1 MELRPIL
8 LDTNAYTAFKRN
20 IFEVIEVIRNRPLI
34 GLNSVILEEL
44 YGGFEL
50 GSREEY
56 NRRELK
62 QFLEI
67 SKINRFANAKRSLR
81 EIDCN
86 TAEYYARVYYYL
98 RKKGNPIPTNHMWIA
113 AMALQ
118 YNLAL
123 FSYDKHFRAVDGL
136 ITGNSSADFA
146 IIRS

>member
-1 MELRPIL
+1 VELTLIL

-34 GLNSVILEEL
+34 GLNSVILGEL

-50 GSREEY
+50 VSREEY

-67 SKINRFANAKRSLR
+67 SKINCFAINC
-81 EIDCN
+81 D
-86 TAEYYARVYYYL
+86 TAEYYARVYSGL
-98 RKKGNPIPTNHMWIA
+98 RKKGNPIPTNYMWIA
-113 AMALQ
+113 ATGLQ

-136 ITGNSSADFA
+136 ITGNSIANFA
-146 IIRS
+146 IIPI

>member
-1 MELRPIL
+1 VELRPIL

-20 IFEVIEVIRNRPLI
+20 IFEAVEVIRNTPLI

-81 EIDCN
+81 EINSD
-86 TAEYYARVYYYL
+86 TAEYYAKVYCDL
-98 RKKGNPIPTNHMWIA
+98 RKKGNPIPTNDMWIA

>member
-1 MELRPIL
+1 MELTLIL

-20 IFEVIEVIRNRPLI
+20 IFEVVEVIRNRPLI
-34 GLNSVILEEL
+34 GLNSVILGEL

-50 GSREEY
+50 VSREEY
-56 NRRELK
+56 NRRKLK

-67 SKINRFANAKRSLR
+67 SKINCFANAKRSLR
-81 EIDCN
+81 EIDCD
-86 TAEYYARVYYYL
+86 TAEYYSRVYCDL
-98 RKKGNPIPTNHMWIA
+98 RKKGNPIPTNDMWIA

>member
-20 IFEVIEVIRNRPLI
+20 IFEAVEVIRNTPLI

-50 GSREEY
+50 VFREEY

-113 AMALQ
+113 STALQ

-136 ITGNSSADFA
+136 IKGNSRADFA

>member
-1 MELRPIL
+1 M
-8 LDTNAYTAFKRN
+8 
-20 IFEVIEVIRNRPLI
+20 
-34 GLNSVILEEL
+34 S
-44 YGGFEL
+44 
-50 GSREEY
+50 SREEY
-56 NRRELK
+56 NRRKLK

-67 SKINRFANAKRSLR
+67 SKINCFA
-81 EIDCN
+81 IDCD
-86 TAEYYARVYYYL
+86 TAEYYSRVYYYL

>member
-20 IFEVIEVIRNRPLI
+20 ISEAVEIIRNTPLI
-34 GLNSVILEEL
+34 GLNSIILGEL
-44 YGGFEL
+44 YSGFAL
-50 GSREEY
+50 DSREEY

-67 SKINRFANAKRSLR
+67 SKINRLA
-81 EIDCN
+81 IDSD
-86 TAEYYARVYYYL
+86 TAEYYAKVYSDL
-98 RKKGNPIPTNHMWIA
+98 RKKGNPIPTNDMWIA
-113 AMALQ
+113 ATALQ

-146 IIRS
+146 IIPI

>member
-20 IFEVIEVIRNRPLI
+20 ISQAVEVISNTPLS
-34 GLNSVILEEL
+34 GLNSVILGEL

-67 SKINRFANAKRSLR
+67 SKINCFANAKRSLR
-81 EIDCN
+81 EIDCD
-86 TAEYYARVYYYL
+86 TAEYYARVYYHL
-98 RKKGNPIPTNHMWIA
+98 RRKGNPIPTNDM
-113 AMALQ
+113 
-118 YNLAL
+118 
-123 FSYDKHFRAVDGL
+123 
-136 ITGNSSADFA
+136 
-146 IIRS
+146 

>member
-1 MELRPIL
+1 MELTLIL

-20 IFEVIEVIRNRPLI
+20 IFEAVEVIRNRPLI

-67 SKINRFANAKRSLR
+67 SKINCFANAKRSLR

-98 RKKGNPIPTNHMWIA
+98 RRKGNPIPTNDMWIRRPLYNIIWLYL
-113 AMALQ
+113 AMTSI
-118 YNLAL
+118 
-123 FSYDKHFRAVDGL
+123 FG
-136 ITGNSSADFA
+136 
-146 IIRS
+146 RSMG

>member
-1 MELRPIL
+1 MELTLIL

-20 IFEVIEVIRNRPLI
+20 IFEAVEVIRNRPLI
-34 GLNSVILEEL
+34 GLNSVILGEL

-50 GSREEY
+50 VSREEY
-56 NRRELK
+56 NRRKLK

-67 SKINRFANAKRSLR
+67 SKINCFA
-81 EIDCN
+81 IDCN
-86 TAEYYARVYYYL
+86 TSEYYARVYYYL
-98 RKKGNPIPTNHMWIA
+98 RRKSNPIPTNHMWIA

-123 FSYDKHFRAVDGL
+123 FSYDKHFHAVDGL

>member
-1 MELRPIL
+1 VELTLIL

-50 GSREEY
+50 VSREEY

-86 TAEYYARVYYYL
+86 TSEYYSRVYYYL
-98 RKKGNPIPTNHMWIA
+98 RKKGNPIPTNDMWIA